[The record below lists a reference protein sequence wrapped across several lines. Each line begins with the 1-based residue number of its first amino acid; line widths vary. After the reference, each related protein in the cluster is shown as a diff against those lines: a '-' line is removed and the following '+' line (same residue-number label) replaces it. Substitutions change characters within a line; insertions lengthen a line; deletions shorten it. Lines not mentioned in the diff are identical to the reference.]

1 MRDSRLI
8 LRRALKFDPELRPI
22 RDGLSV
28 RALGAWAKWIVEFV
42 LSKLSEFCWSDPI
55 SFTLYKSMG
64 VGSGCALKF
73 GCISSDSF

>member
-8 LRRALKFDPELRPI
+8 LRRALKFDPELRLI

-28 RALGAWAKWIVEFV
+28 RALGAWAKRIVEFV
-42 LSKLSEFCWSDPI
+42 LNKRSVFCCSDPL